1 MNLALMLLAFLV
13 LLLIGVPI
21 AYSIGGSGIVY
32 LILKDPLFLMTFPQ
46 RIWSGTNSFMLIA
59 MPLFMLAGEL
69 MNQGGLSQRLIN
81 FSMLL
86 VRPFGGGL
94 AEVNVVTS
102 MIFGGISG
110 SSVADTSA
118 EGSIIIPE
126 MVRQGYPIEF
136 SAGITVATSTMG
148 MIIPPSIPML
158 MYAMVTGASVGKLFL
173 AGLIPGLLV
182 GIIQLL
188 LTFGISKAKGYRPPR
203 QPFVAKEAIK
213 TAKDGVLAMF
223 MPILIVLTVSTG
235 IATASESAA
244 VVVLYALILGFFL
257 YKELTTKSI
266 LAALKKTAIMSSSI
280 MIIGGFTMIFTWIM
294 AVEQVP
300 VMIANFLLTSH
311 VPAFVIFLFLDVLI
325 LFLGTFLDVTPCI
338 LLVAPI
344 LMPVLRQFGMSELQF
359 GAVLIVGL
367 AMGLVTPPVG
377 MCLNVAS
384 KISGLSIIAIFKAA
398 LPFLICNLIV
408 LLLVTFI
415 PAVSIWL
422 PGLLG

>member
-1 MNLALMLLAFLV
+1 MNLALMFLVFIV

-21 AYSIGGSGIVY
+21 AYSIGGSGIIY
-32 LILKDPLFLMTFPQ
+32 LLLENPVFLMTIPQ
-46 RIWSGTNSFMLIA
+46 RIWSGSNNFMLIA

-94 AEVNVVTS
+94 AEVNVVCS

-126 MVRQGYPIEF
+126 MVRQGYPVGF

-148 MIIPPSIPML
+148 MIIPPSVPML
-158 MYAMVTGASVGKLFL
+158 MYAMVTGASVSKLFL
-173 AGLIPGLLV
+173 AGLVPGLLV
-182 GIIQLL
+182 GVIQLI
-188 LTFGISKAKGYRPPR
+188 LTFAISKKKGYRPKK
-203 QPFVAKEAIK
+203 QELSAKEIFK
-213 TAKDGVLAMF
+213 TGKDGMLAVI
-223 MPILIVLTVSTG
+223 MPVLIVLTVSTG

-244 VVVLYALILGFFL
+244 VAVLYAGVLGFL
-257 YKELTTKSI
+257 VYRELTAKSL
-266 LAALKKTAIMSSSI
+266 LAALKKTSIMSSSI
-280 MIIGGFTMIFTWIM
+280 MIIGGFTMVFTWIL
-294 AVEQVP
+294 AVKQVP
-300 VMIANFLLTSH
+300 MMIANFLVSSH
-311 VPAFVIFLFLDVLI
+311 VPAFVVFLFFDILI
-325 LFLGTFLDVTPCI
+325 LFLGTFIDVTPCI

-344 LMPVLRQFGMSELQF
+344 LLPVMRQFGMNEIQF

-367 AMGLVTPPVG
+367 AIGLVTPPVG

-384 KISGLSIIAIFKAA
+384 KISGLPIVAIFKSAT
-398 LPFLICNLIV
+398 PFLICNVIV
-408 LLLVTFI
+408 LLLVTFV
-415 PAVSIWL
+415 PAVSLWL
-422 PGLLG
+422 PGLIR